1 MRSWSGLVL
10 LTIAALLGY
19 GVWAYTRLP
28 DQPLSGGPTPRERYG
43 TPTPQVKDLLLIE
56 EAVAQAKGNAKFTV
70 TLQGDV
76 VDMGPTMGCWLL
88 IQDGTGEVLV
98 QTGPMVYMPQ
108 ELRGATVRATGT
120 LVHGRGR
127 GMGYDR
133 EGWFLL
139 SPGVEVVKKSS

>member
-1 MRSWSGLVL
+1 
-10 LTIAALLGY
+10 
-19 GVWAYTRLP
+19 
-28 DQPLSGGPTPRERYG
+28 
-43 TPTPQVKDLLLIE
+43 VKDLLLIE